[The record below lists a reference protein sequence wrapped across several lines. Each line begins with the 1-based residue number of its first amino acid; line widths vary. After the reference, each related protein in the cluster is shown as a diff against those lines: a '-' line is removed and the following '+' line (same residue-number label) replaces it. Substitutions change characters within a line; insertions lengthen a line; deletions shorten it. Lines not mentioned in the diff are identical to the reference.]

1 MNKLSEWLKLYEN
14 FAFSGMLLQD
24 SFSHGK
30 KEDSGATRISISK
43 HMLFWR
49 HAKTSDLFYVSYFV
63 LELFEMCT
71 SFYKVY
77 ML

>member
-1 MNKLSEWLKLYEN
+1 MKLYEN
-14 FAFSGMLLQD
+14 FAFSGMLVQD

-30 KEDSGATRISISK
+30 KEDSDATRISNAK

-49 HAKTSDLFYVSYFV
+49 HAKTGDLFYVSYFV
-63 LELFEMCT
+63 LELFETCS

-77 ML
+77 VL